1 MVEVLRTP
9 DDRFVGLPDYAFA
22 PRYTEV
28 TAEDGTVLRFHHI
41 EDGPAD
47 GSPVLLMHGN
57 PSWSYLHRHMV
68 RGLAARGHR
77 VLALDLM
84 GLGRSDKPADRSF
97 FTLARHVDLVTQW
110 VVAHDLRHAT
120 LYCQD
125 WGGTIGLNVLARE
138 GDRFDRVVASNT
150 GLPVGEGV
158 NAFMQQWLDF
168 SQAADELPI
177 GALVRGGVTRPLSD
191 AEAAAY
197 DAPFPD
203 KRYQASALEF
213 PLLIPVQPDNPGV
226 PQCRETWTYLEAW
239 TKPFL
244 TVFGT
249 DDMVA
254 YKPGAHRKLQRLIPG
269 AQGLDHIEIEGANHF
284 IQEDAPERLVDIID
298 TFVRTDGT

>member
-1 MVEVLRTP
+1 MLFRSA
-9 DDRFVGLPDYAFA
+9 DDR
-22 PRYTEV
+22 
-28 TAEDGTVLRFHHI
+28 TVLRFHHV
-41 EDGPAD
+41 EAGPAD

-68 RGLAARGHR
+68 RGLAGRGHR
-77 VLALDLM
+77 VFALDLM
-84 GLGRSDKPADRSF
+84 GLGRSDKPTDRSF
-97 FTLARHVDLVTQW
+97 FTLARHVDLVSQW
-110 VVAHDLRHAT
+110 VVANDLRHAT

-138 GDRFDRVVASNT
+138 GDRFDRVIASNT

-177 GALVRGGVTRPLSD
+177 GALVRGGVTRSLSD

-284 IQEDAPERLVDIID
+284 IQEDAPERLVEIID
-298 TFVRTDGT
+298 TFIRTDGT